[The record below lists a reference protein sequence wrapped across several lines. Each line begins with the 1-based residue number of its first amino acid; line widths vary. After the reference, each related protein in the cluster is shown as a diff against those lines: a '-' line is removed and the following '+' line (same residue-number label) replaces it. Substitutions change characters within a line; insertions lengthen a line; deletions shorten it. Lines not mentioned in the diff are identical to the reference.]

1 MNVYVAAIVALIAPL
16 SLCLTEAS
24 AQGQSHAVII
34 TGEVHNPPSQEIEFR
49 HEPLLAPGPSEH
61 HIVLDEQNRFA
72 LLLNIPKGIFVTGH
86 YKDEHSIPFF
96 VEPGDSLHA
105 VVTFAEVA
113 EADSAAAMESDH
125 SHSAVSSYSLTFSGR
140 GAENNRFLAEFW
152 PQHHAFEPDYAL
164 EPEEFALQVKQRRQ
178 DEFALLAEGNEKYA
192 LSPGFIDCMTVFFNY
207 KWAEQ
212 MTAYPLFSFRN
223 GVLGRSA
230 SADPDRRRAVPPDY
244 YDFPQEI
251 PLINE
256 KAIGV
261 GEYLRFLMNTLAL
274 EAKSDGSSLRL
285 SDMYKL
291 SGLGLSESVRTRL
304 DSMYDANRK
313 PRLSQMIDLS
323 GLGLLESAQA
333 QLDSMYADPKETSA
347 SEKAAWL
354 GLELSPAALAELDSY
369 EDYSVFL
376 GDTTKTDTTGGRL
389 TFHMPM
395 AKISEWYKYL
405 NNRPLSA
412 RVDMSSLELS
422 PAAQA
427 QLDSM
432 YQNRKPLKLSQ
443 RIDLAVLDL
452 SPAAQ
457 AQLDSIFAG
466 PSFPFSPGA
475 AERYDLAKQKL
486 QGRVLYWFL
495 AGELRTG
502 IKFGL
507 EAYVDARWQSFVESN
522 PFPEYTE
529 ALQAEMNKTLVLQ
542 PGQPAPDFTLH
553 DPDGQ
558 SVSLSQFKGKVV
570 LMDFWASW
578 CGPCIGD
585 LETLRKI
592 KEQVAAQP
600 VVFLNVSLD
609 ANEGAWKRAIDKHQI
624 QGVHV
629 RSDGAVTQAYN
640 VFVIPRY
647 YLVDP
652 QGLIVED
659 RLGVS
664 DIDEVVA
671 KIEKSL

>member
-1 MNVYVAAIVALIAPL
+1 MNVYSAALMAL
-16 SLCLTEAS
+16 SLCLTAAS
-24 AQGQSHAVII
+24 AQNQPRAAIV
-34 TGEVHNPPSQEIEFR
+34 TGEVRNPPSQEIEFL
-49 HEPLLAPGPSEH
+49 HEPLLAPGPSQH
-61 HIVLDEQNRFA
+61 YIALDEQNRFA
-72 LLLNIPKGIFVTGH
+72 LLLNVPKGILVTGH
-86 YKDEHSIPFF
+86 YKDEHRIPFF

-105 VVTFAEVA
+105 VVTFTEVE

-125 SHSAVSSYSLTFSGR
+125 SHSAVASYSLTFSGR

-152 PQHHAFEPDYAL
+152 PQHHSFEPDYAL
-164 EPEEFALQVKQRRQ
+164 EPKEFARQVKERRR
-178 DEFALLAEGNEKYA
+178 DEFAMLAEGREKYA
-192 LSPGFIDCMTVFFNY
+192 LSPGFIDYMTTFFNY
-207 KWAEQ
+207 KWADK
-212 MTAYPLFSFRN
+212 TVSYPEFSFEN
-223 GVLGRSA
+223 GRLVRRMS
-230 SADPDRRRAVPPDY
+230 PDGSHRREVPPDY
-244 YDFPQEI
+244 YDFLQEI

-261 GEYLRFLMNTLAL
+261 GEYRQFLVNTLAL
-274 EAKSDGSSLRL
+274 EAKSDGMPRL
-285 SDMYKL
+285 SDSYKL

-304 DSMYDANRK
+304 DSMHDANRK

-323 GLGLLESAQA
+323 GLGLSESAQA
-333 QLDSMYADPKETSA
+333 QLDSMYEDPKEIRA

-405 NNRPLSA
+405 HNRPLSA
-412 RVDMSSLELS
+412 KVDLSSLELS
-422 PAAQA
+422 AAAQS

-432 YQNRKPLKLSQ
+432 FQNRKPLKLSQ
-443 RIDLAVLDL
+443 RVDLAALDL
-452 SPAAQ
+452 SPSIQ
-457 AQLDSIFAG
+457 SQLDSIVAG
-466 PSFPFSPGA
+466 PSFPVLGGA
-475 AERYDLAKQKL
+475 TERYDIAKQKL

-502 IKFGL
+502 IKFGS
-507 EAYVDARWQSFVESN
+507 EAYVDARWKSFEESN

-529 ALQAEMNKTLVLQ
+529 ALQTEMNKTLVLQ

-558 SVSLSQFKGKVV
+558 PVSLSQFKGKVV
-570 LMDFWASW
+570 LLDFWASW

-585 LETLRKI
+585 LGTLRKI

-609 ANEGAWKRAIDKHQI
+609 ANEGAWKRAIAKHQI

-640 VFVIPRY
+640 VFDIPRY

-652 QGLIVED
+652 QGLIVEN
-659 RLGVS
+659 RLRVF
-664 DIDEVVA
+664 DVDEVVA
-671 KIEKSL
+671 KIEENL